1 MERELQY
8 TRVKLDRA
16 DRLRRSE
23 SEIQK
28 YWLDAKCRLVPL
40 HNNKNLFD
48 VSFTAIFP
56 NLKELAAH
64 QFAAADK
71 SFLGLDDDLAYFSI
85 RCTDA
90 EAASLCAIYPEA
102 GFHDL
107 RSAGAT
113 LDPDDASILAYARG
127 LSHWQSINLYCGRCG
142 GMNSSESAGHVMQC
156 QECQAQVFPRTDP
169 AVIMLVEH
177 TDAKGN
183 SRCLLGRSPAWP
195 EGCYSTLAGFVET
208 GESLES
214 AVIREVFEESGIVV
228 ENPVYIASQPWPFP
242 QSIMLGYVATAVSS
256 SIVLD
261 RQELANA
268 DWFSVD
274 ELSRFGEW
282 ADEGQGLK
290 LPRKDSIARFLIDSW
305 VAKQQRVS

>member
-1 MERELQY
+1 MFDDAISVINAEGAAGEARLISSVGRFLFQY
-8 TRVKLDRA
+8 QIPVL
-16 DRLRRSE
+16 
-23 SEIQK
+23 
-28 YWLDAKCRLVPL
+28 AKFAVPL
-40 HNNKNLFD
+40 RSKNTSSKR
-48 VSFTAIFP
+48 VPTT
-56 NLKELAAH
+56 ELI
-64 QFAAADK
+64 
-71 SFLGLDDDLAYFSI
+71 S
-85 RCTDA
+85 
-90 EAASLCAIYPEA
+90 
-102 GFHDL
+102 
-107 RSAGAT
+107 
-113 LDPDDASILAYARG
+113 
-127 LSHWQSINLYCGRCG
+127 
-142 GMNSSESAGHVMQC
+142 
-156 QECQAQVFPRTDP
+156 
-169 AVIMLVEH
+169 
-177 TDAKGN
+177 
-183 SRCLLGRSPAWP
+183 SPAWP